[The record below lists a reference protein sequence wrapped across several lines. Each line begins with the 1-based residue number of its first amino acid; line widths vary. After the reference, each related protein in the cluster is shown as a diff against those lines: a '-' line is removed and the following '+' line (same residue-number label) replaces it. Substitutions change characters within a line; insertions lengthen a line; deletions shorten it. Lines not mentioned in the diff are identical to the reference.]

1 MKILIADDDPISRT
15 MLERLL
21 VQWSYDVTAAD
32 DGDEALWILQK
43 EDSPRLAILDW
54 MMPGKDGVELCREVR
69 KQMPEPYTYIL
80 LLTAKTQKEDLI
92 EGLQAGADDY
102 LSKPFDPDELRVRL
116 RAGRRI
122 LELQEHLI
130 AARDAARFPSTH
142 DMLTGLWNR
151 EAILAMLRRELAH
164 PAASARPVSITL
176 VDIDYFKSVN
186 ATYGHLAGDLI
197 LREVARRT
205 RSLVR
210 VLDSVGRY
218 AGAEFLIVSPDCA
231 AEEALVQARQVCACI
246 GDTAVDILG
255 GSVRITASLGVATSF
270 GDLEAGALVRTA
282 EESVRWAK
290 SLGRARAEA
299 ASAAPPESAE
309 RLVRT

>member
-21 VQWSYDVTAAD
+21 VQWSYDVTAAV
-32 DGDEALWILQK
+32 DGDEARWMLQK

-54 MMPGKDGVELCREVR
+54 MMPGMDGVELCREVR

-80 LLTAKTQKEDLI
+80 LLTAKTQREDLI

-142 DMLTGLWNR
+142 DTLTGLWNR
-151 EAILAMLRRELAH
+151 EAILAMLRRELAQ
-164 PAASARPVSITL
+164 PAASSRPVSITL
-176 VDIDYFKSVN
+176 VDIDFFKSVN
-186 ATYGHLAGDLI
+186 ATYGHMAGDLI
-197 LREVARRT
+197 LREAARRT
-205 RSLVR
+205 RSRVR

-218 AGAEFLIVSPDCA
+218 AGAEFLIVAPDCD
-231 AEEALVQARQVCACI
+231 AEEALEQARQVCACI
-246 GDTAVDILG
+246 RDTDVDILG
-255 GSVRITASLGVATSF
+255 GSVRITASLGVATSY
-270 GDLEAGALVRTA
+270 GDLEAGGLVRAA
-282 EESVRWAK
+282 EDSVRRAK
-290 SLGRARAEA
+290 TLGRARAEA
-299 ASAAPPESAE
+299 ASASAPESAE
-309 RLVRT
+309 RMVRT

>member
-1 MKILIADDDPISRT
+1 MKILIADDDPISRH

-21 VQWSYDVTAAD
+21 VQWSYDVTSAA
-32 DGDEALWILQK
+32 DGDEARWMLQK
-43 EDSPRLAILDW
+43 EDCPRLAILDW
-54 MMPGKDGVELCREVR
+54 MMPGMDGVELCREVR

-80 LLTAKTQKEDLI
+80 LLTAKTEKDDLI

-130 AARDAARFPSTH
+130 AARDAARFPATH
-142 DMLTGLWNR
+142 DTLTGLWNR

-164 PAASARPVSITL
+164 PDASTRAVSVTL

-218 AGAEFLIVSPDCA
+218 AGAEFLIVAPDCD
-231 AEEALVQARQVCACI
+231 AEEALEQARQVCASI
-246 GDTAVDILG
+246 SETAVDILG
-255 GSVRITASLGVATSF
+255 GSVRVSASVGVATSS
-270 GDLEAGALVRTA
+270 GDLEAGMLVRAA
-282 EESVRWAK
+282 EESVRRAK
-290 SLGRARAEA
+290 SLGRSRAEA
-299 ASAAPPESAE
+299 ATASAPESFE